1 MIDGPSPMLA
11 GDRTSAPATRHERQY
26 RMRRQPIAT
35 QSDGIGMAVVAE
47 RYRIA
52 GRTILRHAT
61 PRRTNPYGKSRL
73 KSNPQDILLRN
84 REPDG
89 RRRLYGPPDTEP
101 VGTTCGFSGS
111 FPSPLTGTR
120 GPRTAENRHSR
131 QQSRGGAPPAIPGG
145 CANAHGREAAI
156 DEPLFVL
163 QARRDHGTLTVG
175 PFFGEYCRPAV
186 CFSGGHNRECST
198 VGFRIDLKAADIL
211 V

>member
-52 GRTILRHAT
+52 WRTILRHAT

-131 QQSRGGAPPAIPGG
+131 QQSRGGGAPRNSRRLCERSRPR
-145 CANAHGREAAI
+145 GRY
-156 DEPLFVL
+156 
-163 QARRDHGTLTVG
+163 R
-175 PFFGEYCRPAV
+175 
-186 CFSGGHNRECST
+186 
-198 VGFRIDLKAADIL
+198 
-211 V
+211 